1 MLDRT
6 KIEAILRR
14 AESST
19 LPYSQRLC
27 AALTAAQILG
37 AAIHVAVKRGE
48 ELAGDYRS
56 AKRRWS
62 EYAGSLSVGHGQSA
76 GMVRARRLSIS
87 SPNSDA
93 RKTIELIEQ
102 RAALHNDDL
111 ELIDQYL
118 HSWAIV
124 RKELSTMKAQRV
136 NSQQTAL
143 LSMLDASHYWSDKW
157 RGRKIE
163 TDHVG
168 ELSGGVINLFS
179 SSYRTMVGAG
189 AAITC
194 RATLNQKTK
203 RKGRIS
209 RDDGQRLWERYQ
221 ESERLVDDLRT
232 CAGIESAV
240 WELHRLAPDGRYC
253 REIME
258 AAQLFQAS
266 ARGRQWGGI
275 NSDCRVWELREQ
287 RVRAA
292 LRIRRAGITSARARA
307 ARRLVDRLVASPSGA
322 VGLALTAPETI
333 GTIQRGEIIYSV
345 FRWRVMLD
353 DGQLSSEYGIGHHD
367 SPSVEC
373 IPDSV
378 QTYHSDSVEL
388 DDDGNRVYTE
398 AIAELTSRLDDAER
412 RQEYRLRERRSAA
425 ERRAMQRVRTASTA
439 RKLMTIPRVSL
450 ADSYSAGNCRP
461 GTADFCQQLSIPES
475 ELTGRELARRW
486 RSAGYPDN
494 SLFVRVVERLY
505 DVE

>member
-1 MLDRT
+1 MLG
-6 KIEAILRR
+6 
-14 AESST
+14 S
-19 LPYSQRLC
+19 
-27 AALTAAQILG
+27 
-37 AAIHVAVKRGE
+37 AIHDAVKRGD
-48 ELAGDYRS
+48 ELASDYRI

-76 GMVRARRLSIS
+76 GMVRARVLSVS

-93 RKTIELIEQ
+93 RNAIELIEQ
-102 RAALHNDDL
+102 RAAIHNDDL

-124 RKELSTMKAQRV
+124 RKELSTMKSQRV

-143 LSMLDASHYWSDKW
+143 LSMLDAAHYWSDKW

-168 ELSGGVINLFS
+168 ELSGAVVNLFRYA
-179 SSYRTMVGAG
+179 YRTTIGAG

-194 RATLNQKTK
+194 RATLDKKTR

-209 RDDGQRLWERYQ
+209 RDDGQRLWEKYR
-221 ESERLVDDLRT
+221 ESERLVDDLRP

-258 AAQLFQAS
+258 AAQLFQES

-275 NSDCRVWELREQ
+275 NRDCRVWELREQ
-287 RVRAA
+287 KVRTA
-292 LRIRRAGITSARARA
+292 LKIRRAGITSSRARA
-307 ARRLVDRLVASPSGA
+307 TRRLVDRLVASPSGA
-322 VGLALTAPETI
+322 VGLALTAPKTI
-333 GTIQRGEIIYSV
+333 GTIQRGEIVYSV

-378 QTYHSDSVEL
+378 RTYHSDSVEL

-398 AIAELTSRLDDAER
+398 ALAELTRIS
-412 RQEYRLRERRSAA
+412 SA
-425 ERRAMQRVRTASTA
+425 RAAQRVRT
-439 RKLMTIPRVSL
+439 SL
-450 ADSYSAGNCRP
+450 DATRQNSAN
-461 GTADFCQQLSIPES
+461 
-475 ELTGRELARRW
+475 
-486 RSAGYPDN
+486 SA
-494 SLFVRVVERLY
+494 
-505 DVE
+505 

>member
-1 MLDRT
+1 MLG
-6 KIEAILRR
+6 
-14 AESST
+14 S
-19 LPYSQRLC
+19 
-27 AALTAAQILG
+27 
-37 AAIHVAVKRGE
+37 AIHDAVKRGD
-48 ELAGDYRS
+48 ELASDYRI

-76 GMVRARRLSIS
+76 GMVRARVLSVS

-93 RKTIELIEQ
+93 RNAIELIEQ
-102 RAALHNDDL
+102 RAAIHNDDL

-124 RKELSTMKAQRV
+124 RKELSTMKSQRV

-143 LSMLDASHYWSDKW
+143 LSMLDAAHYWSDKW

-168 ELSGGVINLFS
+168 ELSGAVVNLFRYA
-179 SSYRTMVGAG
+179 YRTTIGAG

-194 RATLNQKTK
+194 RATLDKKTR

-209 RDDGQRLWERYQ
+209 RDDGQRLWEKYR
-221 ESERLVDDLRT
+221 ESERLVDDLRP

-258 AAQLFQAS
+258 AAQLFQES

-275 NSDCRVWELREQ
+275 NRDCRVWELREQ
-287 RVRAA
+287 KVRTA
-292 LRIRRAGITSARARA
+292 LKIRRAGITSSRARA
-307 ARRLVDRLVASPSGA
+307 TRRLVDRLVASPSGA
-322 VGLALTAPETI
+322 VGLALTAPKTI
-333 GTIQRGEIIYSV
+333 GTIQRGEIVYSV

-378 QTYHSDSVEL
+378 RTYHSDSVEL

-398 AIAELTSRLDDAER
+398 ALAELTSRLDDAER
-412 RQEYRLRERRSAA
+412 RQEYRLRERRSAL
-425 ERRAMQRVRTASTA
+425 ERRSMQRVRTAQTA
-439 RKLMTIPRVSL
+439 RKLMSLSRVSL
-450 ADSYSAGNCRP
+450 ADSYNAGNCRP
-461 GTADFCQQLSIPES
+461 GTADFCRQLAVTES

-494 SLFVRVVERLY
+494 SLFVRVVEKLHHAK
-505 DVE
+505 

>member
-1 MLDRT
+1 MLNRT

-14 AESST
+14 AESTS

-37 AAIHVAVKRGE
+37 SAVHDALKRGE

-62 EYAGSLSVGHGQSA
+62 EYAGSLSVGHGQTAGVVSA
-76 GMVRARRLSIS
+76 KRLSIS
-87 SPNSDA
+87 SPDSDA
-93 RKTIELIEQ
+93 RRAIELIEQ

-124 RKELSTMKAQRV
+124 RKALSDMKAQRV

-143 LSMLDASHYWSDKW
+143 LSMLDATHYWSDKW

-168 ELSGGVINLFS
+168 ELSGAIVNLFRS
-179 SSYRTMVGAG
+179 GYRTMIGAG

-194 RATLNQKTK
+194 RATLDQKTK

-209 RDDGQRLWERYQ
+209 RDDGQRLWEKYR
-221 ESERLVDDLRT
+221 ESEPVVDDLRT
-232 CAGIESAV
+232 CAGIESVV

-258 AAQLFQAS
+258 SAQLFHES
-266 ARGRQWGGI
+266 ARGRQWGNGGQRI
-275 NSDCRVWELREQ
+275 WELREPK
-287 RVRAA
+287 VRTA
-292 LRIRRAGITSARARA
+292 LKIRRAGITSARARA

-322 VGLALTAPETI
+322 VGLALAAPETI

-345 FRWRVMLD
+345 FRWRVMLEG
-353 DGQLSSEYGIGHHD
+353 GQLSSEYGIGHHD
-367 SPSVEC
+367 SPAVEC

-388 DDDGNRVYTE
+388 DNSGNRVYAE

-412 RQEYRLRERRSAA
+412 RQEYRLRERRSAS
-425 ERRAMQRVRTASTA
+425 ERRAMQRVRTAQTA
-439 RKLMTIPRVSL
+439 RKLMALSRVSL
-450 ADSYSAGNCRP
+450 GDSYRAGNCRP
-461 GTADFCQQLSIPES
+461 GTADFCRQLAIPES

-494 SLFVRVVERLY
+494 SLFVRVVERLHHAK
-505 DVE
+505 